1 MRLLKNGEFLEDTWL
16 RLRDDEAV
24 PQGADVI
31 VGIERL
37 RREFGT
43 LMLHYGRLAVALP
56 NDRPVEDVVDY
67 LEALDA
73 VLLDFPAFTD
83 GRAYS
88 QARQL
93 RSTHGYRGELR
104 ASGNVLPDQLAFMR
118 QCGID
123 TFEVNGRFD
132 RETWQRAAT
141 AMTLTYQRGYLPE
154 RGFAPA
160 DVWSERE
167 GSSDDTLRSDF
178 KEVRGA

>member
-16 RLRDDEAV
+16 KLDDEDAV

-31 VGIERL
+31 VGLTRL
-37 RREFGT
+37 RAEFGS
-43 LMLHYGRLAVALP
+43 LMLHDGKLAVTLP

-88 QARQL
+88 QARKL
-93 RSTHGYRGELR
+93 RRDHAYRGELR
-104 ASGNVLPDQLAFMR
+104 AVGNVLPDQLAFMR
-118 QCGID
+118 QCGLD
-123 TFEVNGRFD
+123 VFEVNGRFD
-132 RETWQRAAT
+132 RETWVRAAT

-160 DVWSERE
+160 DVWSARE
-167 GSSDDTLRSDF
+167 GSRHDTLRSDHE
-178 KEVRGA
+178 EVRNA

>member
-16 RLRDDEAV
+16 RLDDDAAV

-31 VGIERL
+31 VGLERL
-37 RREFGT
+37 RAEFGT
-43 LMLHYGRLAVALP
+43 LMLHKGKLAVTLP
-56 NDRPVEDVVDY
+56 NDRPVEDVADF

-93 RSTHGYRGELR
+93 RNDHGYRGELR
-104 ASGNVLPDQLAFMR
+104 AGGNVLPDQLAFMR
-118 QCGID
+118 QCGLD
-123 TFEVNGRFD
+123 VFEVNGRFD
-132 RETWQRAAT
+132 RETWVRAAT

-160 DVWSERE
+160 DVWSARK
-167 GSSDDTLRSDF
+167 GSSDDTLRSDHE
-178 KEVRGA
+178 EVRCA